1 MFMVA
6 TKTTANL
13 PRHLLPFL
21 AALLLL
27 RATSEALIISD
38 NFHCSKGHF
47 AHFGRRAGDLNI
59 VAECSLCPAGK
70 FMAQASEW
78 GGCKHCAAGK
88 WSMPGTGSCAG
99 PGEAGWRSSW
109 RGAASAGVA
118 KAAKA
123 AALAPR
129 AAAGQQKQ
137 PHLTIV
143 QRQVAQHQLAARRTP
158 PPPPRSLPR
167 EDLSAPHRHSLRLR
181 DRATG
186 VMHPSVVVPKTWRCE
201 PGYYTS
207 LGLVRG
213 SFRAT
218 CAMCPVG
225 KYQPHATARRVSCRP
240 CSAGRWSAHGGAARC
255 VGDKFGTMAFCQP
268 GRWAAK
274 TGSGDGKG
282 ECAHCPAGRYGLGS
296 SRSAACDGL
305 CRPGRFGSGGS
316 TTAMCDGPCEEQ
328 RFCRAGAK
336 AKDDG
341 GLCPRGKYQFE
352 EVGIGGCLLTSPPEY
367 RPAGGF
373 STAAGEQGA
382 CVLDKAM
389 RLVEVLYALKTC
401 DRFAADGADGG
412 VCDAGLARALA
423 RDTAECCAPDGVS
436 AERALVTPRQRRQC
450 TQQVKSITAALDR
463 DLTALRGLSNVEK
476 ASDANLWDADADE
489 AEGVVLPLFRATLR
503 AAKVLYAAAPADD
516 MTFVS
521 AELVNMCRPPKRR
534 KGEHRRSRCDVSKG
548 SGGGSS
554 GGSGGVDGGTG
565 ESGVLRGMVQYLE
578 EFDCA
583 VTDCD
588 AAQLK
593 RFFMGDA
600 ATDAAD
606 RADTGGGAPPKAAAP
621 VAVPSPAPLPLVGE
635 PCAAKALRLVA
646 ECGGC
651 ETAAGVDGC
660 FGLFKDTGVRHLGRP
675 VYTQTEQSGAG
686 FHALGCGA
694 LRHGARV
701 SLYYGGFAGGGR
713 WVLGGRV
720 GEPPYVLTALS
731 VGRAPN
737 QVPPGGWH
745 TGGVVV
751 PSKGGVAAAAAAG
764 GGWDAGGMGPVA
776 VRTLVSC
783 MTPVPTSAPTFAPTP
798 TLPTPAPLTPAPAA
812 SGTEKAA
819 GARLHGLEA
828 LVRQRA
834 RGAVAVA
841 HEKKALDHDACAKA
855 LEHARS
861 ARCAALVNVPAA
873 FLSLA
878 DEDSEGVRDCERCLL
893 EALRKGGCATF
904 AAALVARSENKD
916 LVTWDSPLKMC
927 LRPS

>member
-1 MFMVA
+1 M
-6 TKTTANL
+6 
-13 PRHLLPFL
+13 
-21 AALLLL
+21 
-27 RATSEALIISD
+27 
-38 NFHCSKGHF
+38 
-47 AHFGRRAGDLNI
+47 
-59 VAECSLCPAGK
+59 
-70 FMAQASEW
+70 
-78 GGCKHCAAGK
+78 
-88 WSMPGTGSCAG
+88 
-99 PGEAGWRSSW
+99 
-109 RGAASAGVA
+109 
-118 KAAKA
+118 
-123 AALAPR
+123 
-129 AAAGQQKQ
+129 
-137 PHLTIV
+137 
-143 QRQVAQHQLAARRTP
+143 
-158 PPPPRSLPR
+158 
-167 EDLSAPHRHSLRLR
+167 
-181 DRATG
+181 
-186 VMHPSVVVPKTWRCE
+186 
-201 PGYYTS
+201 
-207 LGLVRG
+207 
-213 SFRAT
+213 
-218 CAMCPVG
+218 
-225 KYQPHATARRVSCRP
+225 
-240 CSAGRWSAHGGAARC
+240 
-255 VGDKFGTMAFCQP
+255 GDKFGTMAFCQP
-268 GRWAAK
+268 GRWAA

-282 ECAHCPAGRYGLGS
+282 ECARCPAGRYGLGS

-401 DRFAADGADGG
+401 DRFAADGADG

-436 AERALVTPRQRRQC
+436 AERALVTPRQRRDC
-450 TQQVKSITAALDR
+450 TQQVKRITAALDR
-463 DLTALRGLSNVEK
+463 DLTALRGLSDVER

-489 AEGVVLPLFRATLR
+489 AEGVVMPIFRATLR
-503 AAKVLYAAAPADD
+503 AAKALYAAAPADD

-534 KGEHRRSRCDVSKG
+534 RGEHRRSRCDVSKDSG
-548 SGGGSS
+548 SGGG
-554 GGSGGVDGGTG
+554 GGAGGVDGGTG
-565 ESGVLRGMVQYLE
+565 QSGVLRGMVRYLE

-588 AAQLK
+588 ATQLK
-593 RFFMGDA
+593 RFFMGAA

-606 RADTGGGAPPKAAAP
+606 RADAGGSPPKAAA
-621 VAVPSPAPLPLVGE
+621 AVTAPSPAPLPLVGE
-635 PCAAKALRLVA
+635 PCAAKSLRLA
-646 ECGGC
+646 ADCGGC
-651 ETAAGVDGC
+651 ETAAGVGGC
-660 FGLFKDTGVRHLGRP
+660 FGLFEDTGVRRLGRP
-675 VYTQTEQSGAG
+675 VYTQTEQSGEG

-694 LRHGARV
+694 LRHGERV

-731 VGRAPN
+731 VGRTPN

-745 TGGVVV
+745 TGGVV
-751 PSKGGVAAAAAAG
+751 PSKGGPAAAAGG

-783 MTPVPTSAPTFAPTP
+783 MTPVPTPAPTFAPTP
-798 TLPTPAPLTPAPAA
+798 ALPTPVPQTTAAPAA
-812 SGTEKAA
+812 VVAEKAA
-819 GARLHGLEA
+819 GARLQAYEGR
-828 LVRQRA
+828 VRQRA
-834 RGAVAVA
+834 RLAWGAVAL
-841 HEKKALDHDACAKA
+841 EKKELDHDACVKA

-904 AAALVARSENKD
+904 AAALVKRSENKD
-916 LVTWDSPLKMC
+916 LVTWDSPLKLC
-927 LRPS
+927 LRPA